1 MPMRFNLFIGGPGHS
16 AHEHMV
22 SLARSDPDI
31 GTNFNEV
38 KAFDDAQAKYRA
50 P

>member
-1 MPMRFNLFIGGPGHS
+1 
-16 AHEHMV
+16 MV